1 MASSL
6 PLSENS
12 SFRKIV
18 IALPL
23 LLYEIDF
30 IWVVKKEITK
40 IFGNVRSISI
50 STYFSDPK
58 RKT

>member
-23 LLYEIDF
+23 ILYEIDF

-40 IFGNVRSISI
+40 IFGNVL
-50 STYFSDPK
+50 
-58 RKT
+58 